1 MQDRTAARGRC
12 ASAQQQP
19 VYLRECIHRCT
30 KYVRTQTNS
39 CLHTHKHTCC
49 RISTGD
55 LCPSVPGTWQ
65 LSPKQSHCAIFG
77 PTGSLLPQNSPILF
91 SNECNLNESVFP
103 ASLSLPIAA
112 SALLLSRAAHTP
124 VHSTFLPS
132 TWKGTLPCTL
142 TGEFKRTS
150 LSCHLELEREEAVSA
165 Q

>member
-1 MQDRTAARGRC
+1 MQVHSSSQSICENAFTDVPNMCAHKQTHACTHINTLAAEYQLVTSALVCLAHGNYHLSRATVLFLGQLVLYCLRTVQFC
-12 ASAQQQP
+12 FQM
-19 VYLRECIHRCT
+19 
-30 KYVRTQTNS
+30 N
-39 CLHTHKHTCC
+39 
-49 RISTGD
+49 
-55 LCPSVPGTWQ
+55 
-65 LSPKQSHCAIFG
+65 AI
-77 PTGSLLPQNSPILF
+77 
-91 SNECNLNESVFP
+91 CVHESVFP